1 MRLKLI
7 PFGETNP
14 KGYLL
19 LGVPSSETVSF
30 LRPFLLRA
38 ASTLRPLAEAMRS
51 RKPCLLVLFLREG
64 WNVRFIVVSDK
75 PQFLKGCKNVQD
87 NRDLQD

>member
-1 MRLKLI
+1 
-7 PFGETNP
+7 
-14 KGYLL
+14 
-19 LGVPSSETVSF
+19 VSF

-64 WNVRFIVVSDK
+64 WNVRFIILSDK
-75 PQFLKGCKNVQD
+75 PQFLKGCKNGQELWI
-87 NRDLQD
+87 LQDEVKGILLEISKIMKKAGF